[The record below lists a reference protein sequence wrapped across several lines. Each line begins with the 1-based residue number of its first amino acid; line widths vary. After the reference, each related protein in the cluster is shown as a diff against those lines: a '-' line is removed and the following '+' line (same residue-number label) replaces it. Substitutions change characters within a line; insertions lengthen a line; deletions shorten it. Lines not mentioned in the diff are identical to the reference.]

1 MPMPYF
7 SDIQDLYDVAI
18 ELFSRLSEDKNIKK
32 KALDSKLVVRFVY
45 RDPDGELWI
54 DCRGDEI
61 LVLPGAQEL
70 TPDATLTMDTDV
82 AHMFWLG
89 KLNLIKSLSSGEIAS
104 EGSIPR
110 MLKMLPVIKP
120 AFKIYPEI
128 IKEKGMESIL
138 NVG

>member
-1 MPMPYF
+1 MPYF

-18 ELFSRLSEDKNIKK
+18 ELFSRLSQDKNIKK

-61 LVLPGAQEL
+61 LVLPGPQEL

-120 AFKIYPEI
+120 AFNIYPEI
-128 IKEKGMESIL
+128 LREKGMESIL
-138 NVG
+138 NAG